1 MPSEEKETTASGSGR
16 DKSMSNYS
24 SWRNMCRIAIMALLL
39 AFGMTSDAFADGGT
53 VISVGLESNK
63 ASYVVSSDVPF
74 IVTDAGGKRI
84 ICKMRA
90 NDKVTVGMSKKGMTI
105 NGKTISGTKVLIH
118 SEGKKRKGILKL
130 NGIPYRGSFAISS
143 IRGKMCLQAV
153 NQVPLEEYLYG
164 VVPNEMSPSWASE
177 ALKAQAV
184 AARTFALHDMKK
196 HATEGYDVC
205 ATTHCQVY
213 RGVNSEHRATSSAVD
228 LTAGEYLA
236 YHGKAIISLFHAGG
250 GGYTENSENVWGKHE
265 PYLRGVEDFDQKS
278 PNYQWEIK
286 MTVGKLSS
294 LLGNHMQ
301 KVGRLRTIKLSHLAK
316 APMHTSDR
324 GISGRVCSLVL
335 EGDKGA
341 VTVSGTEMRS
351 LLGLKSTLFDIDK
364 RSFGGNANDTI
375 TIRGYG
381 FGHGLGM
388 SQWGAKTMAE
398 KGGNKNGL
406 YKKILSHY
414 YCKAE
419 LKKI

>member
-1 MPSEEKETTASGSGR
+1 
-16 DKSMSNYS
+16 MSKYY
-24 SWRNMCRIAIMALLL
+24 SWRNLCKIAVIAISLAL
-39 AFGMTSDAFADGGT
+39 GMTSDTYASGGT
-53 VISVGLESNK
+53 VISVGLETNK
-63 ASYVVSSDVPF
+63 TSYVVSGDVPF
-74 IVTDAGGKRI
+74 VVTDAGGKHI

-105 NGKTISGTKVLIH
+105 NGKTITGTKVLIH
-118 SEGKKRKGILKL
+118 PEGKNHKGVLKL
-130 NGIPYRGSFAISS
+130 NGVPYRGSFAISS
-143 IRGKMCLQAV
+143 IRGKMSLKAV
-153 NQVPLEEYLYG
+153 NQVLLEEYLYG

-196 HATEGYDVC
+196 HAADGYDVC

-236 YHGKAIISLFHAGG
+236 YHGKAIISLFHASG

-265 PYLRGVEDFDQKS
+265 PYLRGVADFDHNN
-278 PNYQWEIK
+278 PNYQWEVK
-286 MTVGKLSS
+286 LTVGKLSS
-294 LLGNHMQ
+294 LLGNHVQ

-316 APMHTSDR
+316 SPMHTSDR
-324 GISGRVCSLVL
+324 GISGRVRSLVL

-341 VTVSGTEMRS
+341 VTLSGTEVRS

-364 RSFGGNANDTI
+364 RSFGSGANDTV

-388 SQWGAKTMAE
+388 SQWGAKAMAE

-414 YCKAE
+414 YRDTNLE
-419 LKKI
+419 KI